1 MTTNAAGTVAID
13 LLYHWQPIGPNTPRG
28 VKLQLVNK
36 RDGVAYFGL
45 YNGGAQATHWA
56 PLPTFAKGN
65 K

>member
-28 VKLQLVNK
+28 VKLQLINVKDN
-36 RDGVAYFGL
+36 VAYYGL
-45 YNGGAQATHWA
+45 YNGGKMATHYC
-56 PLPTFAKGN
+56 PLPTFAKET